1 MTPRTNGRLAGFMF
15 LLYIVVG
22 ITHMVIM
29 SQATGGGE
37 DTAAKLASIARHA
50 SLMRVSVVLTL
61 LEAICAMVIAVTI
74 YTLTRDQDRDLAIL
88 AMTFRVAESV
98 VGFASV
104 ARPLGLL
111 SIATSSAAA
120 PVDPAAANA
129 LGGLL
134 LKSGGPGAAGA
145 FCFALGS
152 TIYCY
157 LFLRAQS
164 IPVPL
169 AWLGLLSSVL
179 WVIVCPLQMVDVPVG
194 PITWVMYPAML
205 LFEVTLAL
213 WLIIK
218 GVRERS
224 VR

>member
-1 MTPRTNGRLAGFMF
+1 MTLRTNGRIAGSMF
-15 LLYIVVG
+15 LLYIVAG

-29 SQATGGGE
+29 SQATGGGA

-50 SLMRVSVVLTL
+50 SLVRISVVLTL
-61 LEAICAMVIAVTI
+61 IEAICAMVIAVTV

-98 VGFASV
+98 VGFASI

-111 SIATSSAAA
+111 AIATSSVAA
-120 PVDPAAANA
+120 PVDPAAANV

-134 LKSGGPGAAGA
+134 LKGGGPGAAGA

-157 LFLRAQS
+157 LFLRARS

-169 AWLGLLSSVL
+169 AWLGLISSLL
-179 WVIVCPLQMVDVPVG
+179 WVIVCPLQLADVPVG
-194 PITWVMYPAML
+194 PITWIMYPAML

-213 WLIIK
+213 WLMIK
-218 GVRERS
+218 GVREPSAR
-224 VR
+224 